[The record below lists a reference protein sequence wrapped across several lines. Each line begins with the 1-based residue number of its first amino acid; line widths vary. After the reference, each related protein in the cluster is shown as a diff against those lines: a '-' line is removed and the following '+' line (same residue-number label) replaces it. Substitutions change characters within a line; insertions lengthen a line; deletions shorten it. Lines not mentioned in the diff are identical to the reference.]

1 MISRDKTSIL
11 AVRTK
16 YRFKKRDFDPLNF
29 GKATGFRS
37 KTLHKHYIYGIVFEI
52 HDFCDCFH
60 IFVLKQEF

>member
-16 YRFKKRDFDPLNF
+16 YRFKKRDFHPLNF

-52 HDFCDCFH
+52 HDF
-60 IFVLKQEF
+60 